1 MKHRHWS
8 RLALVALAAAAC
20 GAAAAPAAAAPGP
33 AATATAYLQ
42 ARTAAVTAVDPGA
55 VLATWTTSAGTL
67 AATERAVARGTA
79 LRAAQLGHQIDSVGS
94 ETTVLGAAP
103 GATRDTAT
111 VSAHVITTI
120 VWHSAGMERSTE
132 ASGVDHTVSLQRVG
146 DTWQVVGDS
155 YLDDMAPSYLEA
167 AGASP
172 AVVRGAVR
180 RLEHQA
186 SLPSAA
192 VSGNERKWVA
202 RISRVRRYNDIITY
216 DRAAAAGYADRYALS
231 YNPGYVRFGADC
243 ANFASQGA
251 RAGSMPVTSG
261 DYSSGWWYGKNG
273 TSSTSDD
280 HYSLSWVNVPKQ
292 MSYWN
297 GRRTDWVTSIN
308 GLGKGDFVYYDWS
321 GDGAWDHVAVLAGSN
336 SAGQKVVDAHTTDYY
351 HAYWKMGYSSTH
363 YKYARVRAQWVI

>member
-20 GAAAAPAAAAPGP
+20 GAAAAPAVAAPGP

-42 ARTAAVTAVDPGA
+42 ARTAAVTAADPGA
-55 VLATWTTSAGTL
+55 VLATWTTPAGTL

-79 LRAAQLGHQIDSVGS
+79 LRAAQLGHRIDSVGS
-94 ETTVLGAAP
+94 ETTVLGTVLGAA
-103 GATRDTAT
+103 GDTAT

-180 RLEHQA
+180 RLERHP

-192 VSGNERKWVA
+192 AAREPTWVRGTS
-202 RISRVRRYNDIITY
+202 RIHRYTDILTY
-216 DRAAAAGYADRYALS
+216 NREAAAGSADRYALW

-251 RAGSMPVTSG
+251 RAGGMPVTFG
-261 DYSSGWWYGKNG
+261 DYSSGWWYNGKG
-273 TSSTSDD
+273 TSSPSDD
-280 HYSLSWVNVPKQ
+280 SYSLSWINVPKQ

-321 GDGAWDHVAVLAGSN
+321 GDGAWDHVAVVVGSN

-351 HAYWKMGYSSTH
+351 HTYWKMGYSSTH